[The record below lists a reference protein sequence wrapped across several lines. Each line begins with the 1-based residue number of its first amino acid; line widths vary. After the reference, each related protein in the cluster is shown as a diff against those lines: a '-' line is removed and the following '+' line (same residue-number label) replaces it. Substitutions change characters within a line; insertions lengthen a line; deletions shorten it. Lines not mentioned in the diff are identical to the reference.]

1 MTLLSAEAY
10 VFMGQFNEET
20 LVIQQKISSECDKC

>member
-20 LVIQQKISSECDKC
+20 LVIQQKISMIAKY